1 MLNLALGFEK
11 GGRMLEELSE
21 RKKQIL
27 ANVVEMYVKTGE
39 PVGSKGLIS
48 QSGLNCSSATVRNDM
63 NDLDRMGYL
72 LQPHTSAGRIPS
84 EKGYRYYVDHLMPH
98 REVDEF
104 TKRLI
109 DAGISPAI
117 GDPEKLVNTARDI
130 LADITKCAAVSTAPV
145 GALNVIR
152 KIELVPVGIHTAM
165 MVLLTSNGILKSRL
179 CRVESELNVSVI
191 EQFYSICERFFIGKP
206 SGNISPAEIQTIAA
220 SVDYDYF
227 ALLPLLG
234 AISDLALS
242 TNDSRLVLGGEAN
255 LLSRLDYG
263 ERAVSLLR
271 FLSNKEPIS
280 EVIRSS
286 KDEFN
291 IRIGSENIYKQ
302 LEDSSVIVAKYNVN
316 GDDSGAISVIG
327 PTRMDYPLVISSMK
341 YITDLL
347 GRLITSALEE

>member
-1 MLNLALGFEK
+1 MT
-11 GGRMLEELSE
+11 ELSE

-27 ANVVEMYVKTGE
+27 ANVVEMYVKSGE

-48 QSGLNCSSATVRNDM
+48 ASGLNCSSATVRNDM

-72 LQPHTSAGRIPS
+72 VQPHTSAGRIPS

-98 REVDEF
+98 REPDEF

-109 DAGISPAI
+109 DAGISPAA
-117 GDPEKLVNTARDI
+117 GDPEKLVNTAREL

-152 KIELVPVGIHTAM
+152 KIELVPVGTHTAM

-179 CRVESELNVSVI
+179 CRIESEFNAKVL
-191 EQFYSICERFFIGKP
+191 EEFYSICEKFFIGRP
-206 SGNISPAEIQTIAA
+206 SDEISPAGIQTIAA

-227 ALLPLLG
+227 VLLPLLG
-234 AISDLALS
+234 AISDLAIS
-242 TNDSRLVLGGEAN
+242 TNDSKLILGGEAN
-255 LLSRLDYG
+255 LLSRMDYG

-286 KDEFN
+286 NDNLNVK
-291 IRIGSENIYKQ
+291 IGSENIYKQ
-302 LEDSSVIVAKYNVN
+302 LEDSSVVVAKYNVK
-316 GDDSGAISVIG
+316 GDDSGSISVIG

-341 YITDLL
+341 YLTDLL

>member
-1 MLNLALGFEK
+1 MTG
-11 GGRMLEELSE
+11 LSE

-27 ANVVEMYVKTGE
+27 ANVVEIYVKTGE

-48 QSGLNCSSATVRNDM
+48 ASGLNCSSATVRNEM

-72 LQPHTSAGRIPS
+72 VQPHTSAGRIPS
-84 EKGYRYYVDHLMPH
+84 EKGYRYYVDNLMPH
-98 REVDEF
+98 REIDEF
-104 TKRLI
+104 TRRLI
-109 DAGISPAI
+109 DAGISPAA
-117 GDPEKLVNTARDI
+117 GDPEKLVNTAREL

-145 GALNVIR
+145 GSLNVIR
-152 KIELVPVGIHTAM
+152 KIELVPVGTHTAM

-179 CRVESELNVSVI
+179 CRIESELNARI
-191 EQFYSICERFFIGKP
+191 LEQFYSICERFFIGKP
-206 SGNISPAEIQTIAA
+206 SGEISPAEIQTIAA

-234 AISDLALS
+234 ALSDLAVS
-242 TNDSRLVLGGEAN
+242 TNDSKLILGGEAN
-255 LLSRLDYG
+255 LLSRMDYG

-271 FLSNKEPIS
+271 FLNSREPIS

-286 KDEFN
+286 KDD
-291 IRIGSENIYKQ
+291 IDVKIGSENMFRQ
-302 LEDSSVIVAKYNVN
+302 LEDSSVVVARYKVR
-316 GDDSGAISVIG
+316 GDDSGSISVIG

-341 YITDLL
+341 YLTDLL